1 MKIAILPNLSRKE
14 SEEIINNVCLV
25 LRHLGAEIFLPVEFY
40 SSLKN
45 TGAEFDTVNSIV
57 PNCDAVIAVG
67 GDGSIIHA
75 AKEAVKYSKPILG
88 INAGR
93 LAFMAGLESNELEK
107 LSCLIDGS
115 YTLDKRFMLKTTVK
129 DADGEHIDYALND
142 CFITNEEKQRMSTIN
157 VALNGNTFHSY
168 LCDGIILATPTGST
182 AYSLSA
188 GGPVVDPELE
198 SIIFTPVCPHSLV
211 GRSIIF
217 RPDDHISVSSAESKN
232 LYFSNDGNLPQLL
245 NSGNEIEISG
255 AEYTAD
261 FIRIKNDNFIDIL
274 YSKLTQ
280 RM

>member
-25 LRHLGAEIFLPVEFY
+25 LRHLGAEIFLSVEFY

-107 LSCLIDGS
+107 LSCLIDGN

-217 RPDDHISVSSAESKN
+217 RPDDHISVSSADSKN